1 MQPVVRAV
9 DVGFGYT
16 KYVTHVE
23 GNAITCEHFP
33 SVAAASVT
41 DPAERSWGGPRDTIA
56 LRVDQMF
63 YEAGPDIDLALG
75 NFRPQLPRTDDYLHA
90 PEYLALLRI
99 ALDYMR
105 VDTIDLLVTGL
116 PVGLFAARKST
127 LERLASGDH
136 PVSKGRIVH
145 VKKALAVAQPQGA
158 LVCFA
163 AGEGKLG
170 RLRQYES
177 LIIDAGS
184 RTFDWLVTRGMRLV
198 TTRSNSVNR
207 GVHNVLT
214 MIADEISHDIGE
226 PFRDLEAL
234 DHALRK
240 IRPLT
245 LWGKPYSVEKYRPM
259 IAPIAYDA
267 VQSMLGTI
275 GHKQRFEYI
284 VVAGGGCHL
293 FKKAIH
299 DALPLYRLDEVR
311 EPMYANVRGYQIAG
325 QAKLAPKAGV
335 APAAEASA
343 DVEADVET

>member
-1 MQPVVRAV
+1 MQHVVRAI

-23 GNAITCEHFP
+23 GNAITCDHFP
-33 SVAAASVT
+33 SLVAASVI
-41 DPAERSWGGPRDTIA
+41 DPADRSWGGPRDTIA
-56 LRVDQMF
+56 LRVGQMF

-75 NFRPQLPRTDDYLHA
+75 NFRPQLPRTDDYVQS

-99 ALDYMR
+99 AMDYMR

-116 PVGLFAARKST
+116 PVGLYAAKKNA
-127 LERLASGDH
+127 LERLATGEH
-136 PVSKGRIVH
+136 PVSKGRVVR

-158 LVCFA
+158 LVSFA

-170 RLRQYES
+170 QLRQCES

-184 RTFDWLVTRGMRLV
+184 RTCDWLVTRGMRLV
-198 TTRSNSVNR
+198 TSRSNSVNR
-207 GVHNVLT
+207 GVHNVLM
-214 MIADEISHDIGE
+214 MIADQISRDIGD

-240 IRPLT
+240 VRPLT

-259 IAPIAYDA
+259 IAPVAYDA

-284 VVAGGGCHL
+284 VLAGGGCHL

-299 DALPLYRLDEVR
+299 EALPLYRLDEVS
-311 EPMYANVRGYQIAG
+311 EPMYANVRGYQSAG
-325 QAKLAPKAGV
+325 QAKLVTKAGA
-335 APAAEASA
+335 APAVEASA
-343 DVEADVET
+343 AVEAGAAT